1 MEEEEPHADDG
12 RQPKR
17 RRSSRRKAAESAAKI
32 AETARREADIGSD
45 EDDDGGLQLRQ
56 STFTEA
62 DVPKVKKRLD
72 ELPRVIRMENPPHD
86 LLVRPIFQYASASRR
101 HFGCHA
107 QWFLWAQTLQQ
118 LLDQLEERASNFV
131 GVRSA
136 LLSLSQQTSV
146 TGSAKHDFKL
156 HACPD
161 LLRPLIELM
170 AEWLQRARVPLT
182 YIDDA
187 QHSEMARRTVAATQ
201 IVRNLSIKQQN
212 TELLANYDYLIPTLA
227 ALANDLPKPDGG
239 HDLYLQTKPTRDD
252 TPLTFVGSPS
262 HYLRE
267 PRQRGQ
273 RSTAHPVLENI
284 LATFENL
291 APALALDEGGSV
303 HTCLPAIV
311 QGLRSDHKIITWH
324 SSAALV
330 YLSMPPANFPLLET
344 ALPDILD
351 RYAQLLD
358 EASMKHID
366 IRCTVIQALRNLSF
380 GTLDMRTRITREPH
394 LLAHVVGAIEHAAP
408 QPAPRGF
415 HWARELA
422 DAGME
427 LLGNLA
433 DVSDCLPSL
442 KRFEDRMLALACSH
456 ERLADSAEKIID
468 ALRA

>member
-1 MEEEEPHADDG
+1 M
-12 RQPKR
+12 R
-17 RRSSRRKAAESAAKI
+17 
-32 AETARREADIGSD
+32 T
-45 EDDDGGLQLRQ
+45 
-56 STFTEA
+56 
-62 DVPKVKKRLD
+62 
-72 ELPRVIRMENPPHD
+72 
-86 LLVRPIFQYASASRR
+86 
-101 HFGCHA
+101 
-107 QWFLWAQTLQQ
+107 
-118 LLDQLEERASNFV
+118 
-131 GVRSA
+131 A
-136 LLSLSQQTSV
+136 LLSLTQQTSV

-170 AEWLQRARVPLT
+170 VEWLQRARIPLT

-187 QHSEMARRTVAATQ
+187 QHAEMARRTVAATQ

-239 HDLYLQTKPTRDD
+239 HDAYLQTKPTRDD
-252 TPLTFVGSPS
+252 TPLTFVNSSS
-262 HYLRE
+262 HYLMETSTALAR
-267 PRQRGQ
+267 RMGQ

-291 APALALDEGGSV
+291 APALALDEDGSV

-311 QGLRSDHKIITWH
+311 QGLRADHKIITWH

-330 YLSMPPANFPLLET
+330 YLSMRPANFPLLET

-358 EASMKHID
+358 ESSMKHID

-380 GTLDMRTRITREPH
+380 GTHDMRTRITREPH
-394 LLAHVVGAIEHAAP
+394 LLAQVVGAIEHAAP
-408 QPAPRGF
+408 QPPARGF

-433 DVSDCLPSL
+433 DVVDCLPSL
-442 KRFEDRMLALACSH
+442 KLFEDRMLALACSH
-456 ERLADSAEKIID
+456 ERLADSAEKVID